1 MNFKLRSSF
10 ILAKTFRSHFI
21 FFQIHVADT
30 FPFNINQ
37 IVILLSVKVQD
48 TSDTVHLWLLV
59 IDYKCIYHHTMYSVH
74 DIGLS

>member
-21 FFQIHVADT
+21 LFQIHVADT

-48 TSDTVHLWLLV
+48 TSDTVHLWL
-59 IDYKCIYHHTMYSVH
+59 IDYKCIFHHTMYSVH
-74 DIGLS
+74 IGLS

>member
-30 FPFNINQ
+30 FPLNINQ

-48 TSDTVHLWLLV
+48 TSDTVHLWL

-74 DIGLS
+74 IGLS

>member
-48 TSDTVHLWLLV
+48 TSDTVHLWL

>member
-30 FPFNINQ
+30 IPFNINQ

-48 TSDTVHLWLLV
+48 TSDTVHLWL
-59 IDYKCIYHHTMYSVH
+59 IDYKCIFHHTMYSVH
-74 DIGLS
+74 IGLS